1 MSARDEGALAPG
13 AAAGPLLAPA
23 PVDVARTLRV
33 GWWILLLGFGGF
45 LLFAILVPLDEG
57 VPAPATIVVENRST
71 QIQHP
76 TGGVVT
82 ELAVHEGQRVT
93 RGEVLLRLADV
104 SARAGLDE
112 VKGQWISLKAAEARL
127 MAEQADRSSVKFPAE
142 LLALRDEPLARQQM
156 ALQEELFAT
165 RRRALTSELTAIGH
179 QRSAIEA
186 SLGGARQSLAARRQ
200 QYALIEREL
209 VGVRQMVADGFTPQ
223 SRQSELERQAA
234 DLRAGLADLQ
244 GNEAR
249 LRESLAEVGY
259 RQQQRRQEYRKEAEA
274 MLADARRDAGTQA
287 ERMKTATEGQERTVL
302 RAPIDGA
309 VVGLAGA
316 NVGSV
321 IAPGARIMEIVPD
334 EARLVLEAQIAP
346 QLIDRIQPGSPADI
360 HLQAFVNL
368 PQLVLKGRVVTVS
381 ASSLVDPTTH
391 RAYYLARV
399 EVTPEGLSQLAG
411 RSLQPGM
418 PADVVVKTGERSV
431 LNYLLRP
438 LLKRFAESLKE
449 A

>member
-1 MSARDEGALAPG
+1 MSEGRIDALATALPG
-13 AAAGPLLAPA
+13 WKEPDPA
-23 PVDVARTLRV
+23 PTDVARAIRV

-45 LLFAILVPLDEG
+45 LLFATLVPLDEG

-82 ELAVHEGQRVT
+82 ELTVHEGQRVA
-93 RGEVLLRLADV
+93 RGDVLLRLADV
-104 SARAGLDE
+104 ATRAGLDE
-112 VKGQWISLKAAEARL
+112 VKVHWVSLKALEARL
-127 MAEQADRSSVKFPAE
+127 VAEQGDASRVKFPAE
-142 LLALRDEPLARQQM
+142 LLALKDQPLARQQM

-165 RRRALTSELTAIGH
+165 RRRALSSELAALGH
-179 QRSAIEA
+179 QRGALQA
-186 SLGGARQSLAARRQ
+186 SVAGIQQSLVARRRQ
-200 QYALIEREL
+200 QALIEREL
-209 VGVRQMVADGFTPQ
+209 NGVRQMVADGYSPMT
-223 SRQSELERQAA
+223 RQSELERQAA
-234 DLRAGLADLQ
+234 DVQSGVAELV
-244 GNEAR
+244 GNQAR
-249 LRESLAEVGY
+249 LQESLSEVSQ
-259 RQQQRRQEYRKEAEA
+259 RQQQRRQEYRREVESL
-274 MLADARRDAGTQA
+274 LADARRDIGSQA
-287 ERMKTATEGQERTVL
+287 ERMKSATEGQDRTVI

-309 VVGLAGA
+309 VVGLAGV

-321 IAPGARIMEIVPD
+321 VTPGVRLMEIVPD
-334 EARLVLEAQIAP
+334 SARLVLDAEIAP
-346 QLIDRIQPGSPADI
+346 QLIDRIRPGSEADI

-381 ASSLVDPTTH
+381 ASSLVDPNT
-391 RAYYLARV
+391 RMSYYLARV
-399 EVTPEGLSQLAG
+399 EVTPEGLAKLAG

-418 PADVVVKTGERSV
+418 PAEVVVKTGERSV